1 MEPSIDGSLA
11 RARGSR
17 MVEIINL
24 NTSQEPPEDG
34 HCILV
39 VHTVSGTYIHKKDG
53 KTDVLIKGPY
63 SHFRDGLKEARLLAE
78 ERKIADIYT
87 KGVAHA

>member
-1 MEPSIDGSLA
+1 
-11 RARGSR
+11 

-24 NTSQEPPEDG
+24 NTSQDPPEDA

-39 VHTVSGTYIHKKDG
+39 VHTVSGTYIHEKDG

-63 SHFRDGLKEARLLAE
+63 GHFPDGLKEAKLLAK
-78 ERKIADIYT
+78 ERQIADIYT
-87 KGVAHA
+87 KGLAHA